1 MGWRL
6 QEGVAFDA
14 GSTGDRGSTGDTGNS
29 DDTNVICQSSI
40 VNPVRDDSGDL
51 PVNQVRSRTSLL
63 LTRPQ
68 QISIHVHGLLLETR
82 MRCSHCRELLCV
94 VKVQHSSKITAQ
106 KRNSGEKNW
115 TYRITV
121 MQSDWFISG
130 LLFKSFILTC
140 TACLLSRTCI
150 Y

>member
-82 MRCSHCRELLCV
+82 MRCSHCRELLCHEGSTFFKDYRAKKEFWRKKLNISDYCNAIRLV
-94 VKVQHSSKITAQ
+94 YFWIT
-106 KRNSGEKNW
+106 
-115 TYRITV
+115 
-121 MQSDWFISG
+121 
-130 LLFKSFILTC
+130 L
-140 TACLLSRTCI
+140 
-150 Y
+150 